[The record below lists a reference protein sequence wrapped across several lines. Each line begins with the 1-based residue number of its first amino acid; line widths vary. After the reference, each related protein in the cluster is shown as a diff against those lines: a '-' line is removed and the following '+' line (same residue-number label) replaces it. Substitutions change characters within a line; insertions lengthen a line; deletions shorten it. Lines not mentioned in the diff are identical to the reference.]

1 MSKILLSVISH
12 RNPSV
17 NKGFWEFLSNVD
29 LSYMDVYVTFQDK
42 NIHDLAPEIDGV
54 HKEYIHATCQGDNRL
69 NASRR
74 FDQYD
79 YVVVMDD
86 DISRVHK
93 CYQRSGSRGMK
104 LPTKGMSKEQ
114 IWSMISDDFHHFV
127 KSATY
132 KIDTGYS
139 CVMAQPSFFCEWQE
153 YRYKDTKVTSCTQL
167 AVWKS
172 DDLLKC
178 LENLHKYEY
187 IKYHGDDI
195 FYEFF
200 MTRNG
205 MKYTCDTHTIIN
217 TSLGNSN
224 DSVLRPKNADKILP
238 IWDILFLNKVFGNI
252 LYRKMPSGY
261 YKPVFSRGRKVD
273 QTIYD
278 EFEILKH
285 YEFTELYTKLLEGTK

>member
-1 MSKILLSVISH
+1 MSNILLSVISH
-12 RNPSV
+12 RNPSA
-17 NKGFWEFLSNVD
+17 NKGFWELLSNID
-29 LSYMDVYVTFQDK
+29 LSYLDVYVTFQDK
-42 NIHDLAPEIDGV
+42 NIYESAPQIDGV
-54 HKEYIHATCQGDNRL
+54 TKEYIHATCQGDNRL

-74 FDQYD
+74 FNDYD
-79 YVVVMDD
+79 YVVLMDD
-86 DISRVHK
+86 DISRIHR

-114 IWSMISDDFHHFV
+114 IWDMISNDFKMFV
-127 KSATY
+127 KSAMV

-139 CVMAQPSFFCEWQE
+139 CVMSQPSFFCEWQE

-172 DDLLKC
+172 EDLLKC
-178 LENLHKYEY
+178 LENLNKYEY
-187 IKYHGDDI
+187 IKHHGDDI

-200 MTRNG
+200 MSRNS
-205 MKYTCDTHTIIN
+205 MKYTCDTHTMIN

-224 DSVLRPKNADKILP
+224 DSVLRPKDADKILP
-238 IWDILFLNKVFGNI
+238 IWDILFLNKVFGDI

-261 YKPVFSRGRKVD
+261 YKPVFSRGKHVD

-278 EFEILKH
+278 EFDKLKSL
-285 YEFTELYTKLLEGTK
+285 EFTKKYTKLLEETK

>member
-1 MSKILLSVISH
+1 MNKILLSVISH
-12 RNPSV
+12 RKPSV
-17 NKGFWEFLSNVD
+17 NRGFWELLSNID
-29 LSYMDVYVTFQDK
+29 LSYLDVWVTFQDK
-42 NIHDLAPEIDGV
+42 DIYELAPNIDGV

-69 NASRR
+69 NASKR
-74 FDQYD
+74 FSNYD
-79 YVVVMDD
+79 YVVLMDD
-86 DISRVHK
+86 DISRIHR

-104 LPTKGMSKEQ
+104 LPTKGMSKDQ
-114 IWSMISDDFHHFV
+114 IWSMISDDLRHFV
-127 KSATY
+127 ESSVM

-172 DDLLKC
+172 EDLLKC
-178 LENLHKYEY
+178 LDNLNKYEY
-187 IKYHGDDI
+187 IKHHGDDI

-200 MTRNG
+200 MSRNG
-205 MKYTCDTHTIIN
+205 MKYTCDTHTMIN

-224 DSVLRPKNADKILP
+224 DSVLRPTDADKVLP
-238 IWDILFLNKVFGNI
+238 IWDILFLDKVFGDVI
-252 LYRKMPSGY
+252 YRKMPSGY

-278 EFEILKH
+278 EFDRLKFL
-285 YEFTELYTKLLEGTK
+285 EFTKPYTKLLEETK